1 MFLNYLKIAW
11 RNLLRNKV
19 YSAINI
25 GGLAVGLAVAMLIGL
40 WVHDELSFNTY
51 HTHYDRIAQVMQ
63 HQTVD
68 GQISTNYSIPLP
80 LEAELRS
87 QYRGNSPI
95 KRMVLTSWI
104 YGHVLDIADRKFV
117 KKGGFMQPDAPE
129 MLSLRM
135 LKGTRQGLRDP
146 GSILLAESVA
156 KAYFGDTDPMGK
168 ILKLDN
174 KMAVRVTGVYQDL
187 PYNTTFRDLTF
198 IAPWNLLLNNDESV
212 RRASQQWDNNSFQ
225 LFVQL
230 ADKADMVAISRLLK
244 NTKLE
249 HVDKRIALTKPEIF
263 LEPMSR
269 WHLHSDWGNG
279 VNVGGRIQYVW
290 LFGIIGLFV
299 LLLACIN
306 FMNLSTARS
315 EKRAKEV
322 GIRKAIGSLRRQ
334 LIGQFFSE
342 SILVVAISFVL
353 ALIGTVLSLPFFN
366 DIADKQIA
374 IPWSNPMY
382 WVVSLVFCLLTGLVA
397 GSYPA
402 LYLSAFNPLS
412 VLKGTFKAGRLASI
426 PRRVLVVMQFTVS
439 VTLIIGTII
448 VFRQIQFAKNRPVGY
463 GRAGLITLGI
473 GGSAIHDHYDAIQ
486 NELRNAGVISSM
498 AESRSPM
505 TALWQTQ
512 NGFDWN
518 GNATNAQSEF
528 GTIFITHDFGRT
540 VGWQVKAGRDFI
552 RNYPA
557 DSTGMVLNEAAVRYM
572 GLAAP
577 VGKTVRWEHIN
588 WNVVGVV
595 KDLIMESPYA
605 QARPTIYMIGNGP
618 GNNLL
623 LRINPNRI
631 SSDAVN
637 QLGAILKKYDPT
649 LIPDVE
655 FVDQEYA
662 RKFSDDARVG
672 HLALVFAIL
681 AILISCL
688 GIFGLASFMAEQRT
702 KEIGVRKVLGASV
715 LNLWGLLSKDFV
727 VLVMIAFFIAT
738 PIAYYFLSNWL
749 QKYEYRTEIS
759 WWIFAASGAGAL
771 VITLLTVSFQSI
783 KAALMNP
790 VKSLRSE

>member
-1 MFLNYLKIAW
+1 MFSNYLKIAW
-11 RNLLRNKV
+11 RNLVRNKV

-25 GGLAVGLAVAMLIGL
+25 GGLAVGMAVAMLIGL
-40 WVHDELSFNTY
+40 WVYDELTFNTY
-51 HTHYDRIAQVMQ
+51 HNRYERIAQVMQ

-87 QYRGNSPI
+87 QYGKNSPI
-95 KRMVLTSWI
+95 KRIVLASWI
-104 YGHVLDIADRKFV
+104 YGHGLDMGDQKFV
-117 KKGGFMQPDAPE
+117 RKGGFMQPDAPE

-198 IAPWNLLLNNDESV
+198 IAPWELLLNNDESV

-230 ADKADMVAISRLLK
+230 ADKADLSAVSRLLK
-244 NTKLE
+244 NTKLD

-263 LEPMSR
+263 LEPMGR
-269 WHLHSDWGNG
+269 WHLYSDWKNG

-290 LFGIIGLFV
+290 LFGTIGLFV

-306 FMNLSTARS
+306 FMNLSTAQS
-315 EKRAKEV
+315 ERRAKEV
-322 GIRKAIGSLRRQ
+322 GIRKAVGSLRGQ

-342 SILVVAISFVL
+342 SLLVVAIAFVL
-353 ALIGTVLSLPFFN
+353 AMIGAMVSLPFFN
-366 DIADKQIA
+366 DVADKQTA
-374 IPWSNPMY
+374 IPWSNTGY
-382 WVVSLVFCLLTGLVA
+382 WAVILLFCLLTGLVA

-402 LYLSAFNPLS
+402 LYLSAVNPLR
-412 VLKGTFKAGRLASI
+412 VLKGTVKAGRFASL
-426 PRRVLVVMQFTVS
+426 PRRVLVVTQFTVS
-439 VTLIIGTII
+439 VTLIIGTIT
-448 VFRQIQFAKNRPVGY
+448 VFRQIQFAKDRPVGY
-463 GRAGLITLGI
+463 VRAGLVTLGI
-473 GGSAIHDHYDAIQ
+473 GGSVIHDHYDAIQ
-486 NELRNAGVISSM
+486 NELRNAGIISNM

-518 GNATNAQSEF
+518 GNVTNAQAEF
-528 GTIFITHDFGRT
+528 GTIFVTHDFGKT

-572 GLAAP
+572 GLTSP
-577 VGKTVRWEHIN
+577 VGKTVRWESIN
-588 WNVVGVV
+588 WKVVGVV

-605 QARPTIYMIGNGP
+605 PARPSIYMIGNGP

-623 LRINPNRI
+623 LRINPNQT
-631 SSDAVN
+631 SSDAVS
-637 QLGAILKKYDPT
+637 QLGTILKKYDPT
-649 LIPDVE
+649 LVPDAQ

-662 RKFSDDARVG
+662 QKFSDEERIG
-672 HLALVFAIL
+672 KLASIFAVL
-681 AILISCL
+681 AIFISCL

-727 VLVMIAFFIAT
+727 VLVLIAFLIAT
-738 PIAYYFLSNWL
+738 PLAYYFLSNWL
-749 QKYEYRTEIS
+749 QQYDYRTDIS
-759 WWIFAASGAGAL
+759 WWIFAVSGVGAL
-771 VITLLTVSFQSI
+771 AITLLTVSFQSI